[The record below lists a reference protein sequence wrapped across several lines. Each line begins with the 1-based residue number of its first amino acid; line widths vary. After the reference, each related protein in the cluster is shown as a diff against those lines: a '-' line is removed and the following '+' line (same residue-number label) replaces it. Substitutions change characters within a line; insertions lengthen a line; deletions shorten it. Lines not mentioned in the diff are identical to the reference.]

1 MMYFYKIAFRSKKNW
16 DSLDLVD
23 PGGLPK
29 KVVEERFF
37 CLKVSQ
43 NRNLKKCINTI
54 NDYR

>member
-29 KVVEERFF
+29 KVVEERF
-37 CLKVSQ
+37 SA
-43 NRNLKKCINTI
+43 
-54 NDYR
+54 